1 MDSSS
6 GCRSSRTTS
15 LAISKFHT
23 IRRSFPIQEYGM
35 NYESQPLQRHEIE
48 AMKADKEILDRVV
61 QSYRVMLDF
70 YGMQLK
76 SPETGLLARVEPER
90 KYVDRTRNLA
100 RE

>member
-1 MDSSS
+1 
-6 GCRSSRTTS
+6 
-15 LAISKFHT
+15 
-23 IRRSFPIQEYGM
+23 M